1 MTLEQLKELANKA
14 ADLFL
19 EDKVSSPSEGV
30 LKVLA
35 DLNLT
40 DQQIQRVC
48 ELTNKAVWRKLYLKG
63 GKDRTYGFELVDSKK
78 IISTLKGKKVTKE
91 RQEQLAKTKGAAV
104 DADKQASLEKAAS
117 DSPSIEFELAT
128 KREELLA
135 QIGKNLIDSL
145 PGKDIEY
152 RSKTAEFRE
161 YCEKRKKKELEE
173 LEKYAYRDR
182 IAKLIKEARDEIHQ
196 ALAFRKYTP
205 EEIRLLFDDVRWCI
219 DILQRY
225 EKTAEHGVR
234 NLFNPR
240 DRLYQLAQEIN
251 KYSSK

>member
-1 MTLEQLKELANKA
+1 MTLEELKELANKA

-30 LKVLA
+30 LKVIA
-35 DLNLT
+35 NLNLT

-78 IISTLKGKKVTKE
+78 IISALKGKKVTKE
-91 RQEQLAKTKGAAV
+91 RQEQLSKTKGAA
-104 DADKQASLEKAAS
+104 DKQASMEKAAS
-117 DSPSIEFELAT
+117 DTPNIQFDLST
-128 KREELLA
+128 RREEILA
-135 QIGKNLIDSL
+135 EIGKELIDSL
-145 PGKDIEY
+145 PGKDVEY
-152 RSKTAEFRE
+152 SSKTAEFRQ
-161 YCEKRKKKELEE
+161 YCEERKKRELEE
-173 LEKYAYRDR
+173 QEKYAYRDR

-205 EEIRLLFDDVRWCI
+205 EEIRLLFDDVGWCI

-225 EKTAEHGVR
+225 EKTADHGIR
-234 NLFNPR
+234 KLFNPR
-240 DRLYQLAQEIN
+240 DRIYQLAQELN
-251 KYSSK
+251 KYSNK